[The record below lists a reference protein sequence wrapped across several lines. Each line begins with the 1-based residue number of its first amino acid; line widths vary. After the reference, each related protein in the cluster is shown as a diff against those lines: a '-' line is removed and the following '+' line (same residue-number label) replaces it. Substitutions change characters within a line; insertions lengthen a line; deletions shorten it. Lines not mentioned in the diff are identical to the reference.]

1 MARTT
6 SFSCRPA
13 SAALLPSLI
22 FSIKILP
29 SISGLT
35 EAKVVSLA
43 GLALQLD
50 AQLSLLCT

>member
-22 FSIKILP
+22 FSIRILP